1 MGGPN
6 GPPIRTTVRV
16 YPSACAWRIAES
28 GAFPGFHDA
37 AAVTAT
43 FRVFYIFVMLDV
55 GTRHPARDCDRPSDG
70 GLDVQ
75 QFRMVVSG
83 NQPHRW
89 LIHDRDRIYSEG
101 IDATVAAMGLTIL
114 ETPVRAAQ
122 ANAYC
127 ETARSRR

>member
-1 MGGPN
+1 
-6 GPPIRTTVRV
+6 V
-16 YPSACAWRIAES
+16 
-28 GAFPGFHDA
+28 
-37 AAVTAT
+37 AVTAT
-43 FRVFYIFVMLDV
+43 FRVFSIFVILDV
-55 GTRHPARDCDRPSDG
+55 GTRRILHVNVTDHPTADWTA
-70 GLDVQ
+70 Q

>member
-1 MGGPN
+1 VEG
-6 GPPIRTTVRV
+6 RAKTAR
-16 YPSACAWRIAES
+16 CARRIAES

-43 FRVFYIFVMLDV
+43 FRVFYIFVILDV
-55 GTRHPARDCDRPSDG
+55 GTRRILHWNVTDHPTADWTA
-70 GLDVQ
+70 Q